1 LSDSE
6 IFSRVERRRRWSP
19 AEKAALLAEV
29 AAEGGQVRLV
39 ARRHRI
45 SPSLLYNWRAVWA
58 SATTLEPATPAHFIP
73 LGRISEANPA
83 APVPP
88 VPRPRPAGKGGI
100 EITLPNGDRVTVDAA
115 VDETALSAVLRA
127 MKAAP

>member
-1 LSDSE
+1 
-6 IFSRVERRRRWSP
+6 
-19 AEKAALLAEV
+19 
-29 AAEGGQVRLV
+29 
-39 ARRHRI
+39 
-45 SPSLLYNWRAVWA
+45 
-58 SATTLEPATPAHFIP
+58 
-73 LGRISEANPA
+73 
-83 APVPP
+83 